1 MTRPIFYTDKLNN
14 WDKITMTTYFVILC
28 GIWFCYDKSLP
39 IATQKNILLWLGL
52 GTQILLYAIN
62 YKSLRNLKVYFFWV
76 LISILHLYLFFYFKS
91 DPKLIG
97 VGGHY
102 ATILRNTFPLLI
114 LFQVLRFI
122 SAKTQGLELV
132 SLSKG
137 STTDIFDERRI
148 TFIDFILFIIYFATT
163 FILATVDWGL
173 TTTPNSKLAIAAGL
187 AQIWKFIFL
196 L

>member
-163 FILATVDWGL
+163 FILATVD
-173 TTTPNSKLAIAAGL
+173 
-187 AQIWKFIFL
+187 
-196 L
+196 